1 MQFLQRAYERFAALI
16 HELLKFGAVGAI
28 AFVIDFGGAYL
39 LAFGVGLG
47 PIKSKVLSTI
57 VAATF
62 AYVGNRFWTYRH
74 RKQSGLAREYVLF
87 FLLNG
92 IGLIPPMITIG
103 FTHYTLGLQDG
114 LSYNIA
120 QFVGVGLGTLFRLW
134 SYKKWVF
141 LAAPSLAEEPAGE
154 TAEGAVERADVRP
167 HPDVKA
173 QADPLTT
180 R

>member
-1 MQFLQRAYERFAALI
+1 MQFLRSAYERFSTLI
-16 HELLKFGAVGAI
+16 HELIKFGLVGAI
-28 AFVIDFGGAYL
+28 AFVIDFGGSNL
-39 LAFGVGLG
+39 LTFGVGLG
-47 PIKSKVLSTI
+47 PIKSKVISTI

-74 RKQSGLAREYVLF
+74 RQQSGLAREYVLF
-87 FLLNG
+87 FVLNG
-92 IGLIPPMITIG
+92 IALIPPMITIG
-103 FTHYTLGLQDG
+103 FRTYSLGMHDL

-120 QFVGVGLGTLFRLW
+120 QAVGVAIGTLFRLW

-141 LAAPSLAEEPAGE
+141 LAAPELTEQSADGAG
-154 TAEGAVERADVRP
+154 VRP
-167 HPDVKA
+167 HPEVKA